1 MTTLL
6 DTPTSE
12 DAILSIYPGCAYRVN
27 ASLYDMSINTSL
39 SLSNNFPLLSV
50 SDLVRKKQI
59 AQVLYTMQNALLE
72 TCQVSATDDCMA
84 TRSGPTIRLISN
96 SGSQFTL
103 ARNNEYIQLNSSLA
117 NILSIKKDGSIIAS
131 SQIKLVPK
139 DNSTNGL
146 EISVLI
152 NDIEVAHIMYFTDR
166 TLSVARNSDITQAT
180 KNTPTLIGSNFS
192 ITSFVPDSLYPNRT
206 GYKIIQT
213 TSDSKERLDETKNG
227 PMNIDSLGALSDIS
241 SVGWK

>member
-1 MTTLL
+1 
-6 DTPTSE
+6 
-12 DAILSIYPGCAYRVN
+12 
-27 ASLYDMSINTSL
+27 MSINTSL

-103 ARNNEYIQLNSSLA
+103 VRNNEYIQLNSSLA

-152 NDIEVAHIMYFTDR
+152 DDIEVAHIMYFTDR

>member
-1 MTTLL
+1 
-6 DTPTSE
+6 
-12 DAILSIYPGCAYRVN
+12 
-27 ASLYDMSINTSL
+27 MSINTSL

-72 TCQVSATDDCMA
+72 TCQVSTTDDCMA

-103 ARNNEYIQLNSSLA
+103 VRNNEYIQLNSSLA

-152 NDIEVAHIMYFTDR
+152 DDIEVAHIMYFTDR